1 MRLPREARRF
11 FGLRSIRAMHVGLS
25 EVEGR
30 RVRGEAYVR
39 PRLRALPMGWTWAL
53 YFCQAVHEA
62 CVLEAGLGEDTRIYD
77 GKPTVSLDREPHL
90 QYVDNFAVIGT
101 NRDRVAAK
109 LKAVRDV
116 LLGRGLALHKE
127 EVSDGDA
134 ELLGWR
140 LCGSE
145 ASLRPTARR
154 LWRLRLGIRSV
165 LRRGTATGEDIQRLV
180 GHAVF
185 VGLCRRERE
194 RAWRSSPVATGSP
207 RGSRSAPRRLCGA
220 ALRRS
225 WTSGS
230 AHSSGPTYRR
240 DGRQTLS
247 PSTPPRGAWVPS
259 APRPTA
265 PRCASAAG
273 KTSGG
278 VSACRRPLA
287 PHAAVPSGHSSTR
300 WTRGHSRPPRALA
313 ERAARISTD
322 CSARSTT

>member
-1 MRLPREARRF
+1 MLSCWDGACAGVRAPCDRRPGGYGASGWGFDPCSGAGQPPARTF
-11 FGLRSIRAMHVGLS
+11 SASWAMLCSWG
-25 EVEGR
+25 
-30 RVRGEAYVR
+30 
-39 PRLRALPMGWTWAL
+39 
-53 YFCQAVHEA
+53 C
-62 CVLEAGLGEDTRIYD
+62 AG
-77 GKPTVSLDREPHL
+77 
-90 QYVDNFAVIGT
+90 
-101 NRDRVAAK
+101 
-109 LKAVRDV
+109 
-116 LLGRGLALHKE
+116 
-127 EVSDGDA
+127 
-134 ELLGWR
+134 
-140 LCGSE
+140 
-145 ASLRPTARR
+145 
-154 LWRLRLGIRSV
+154 
-165 LRRGTATGEDIQRLV
+165 
-180 GHAVF
+180 
-185 VGLCRRERE
+185 E

-230 AHSSGPTYRR
+230 GPAHSSGPTYRR
-240 DGRQTLS
+240 DGRQTSS